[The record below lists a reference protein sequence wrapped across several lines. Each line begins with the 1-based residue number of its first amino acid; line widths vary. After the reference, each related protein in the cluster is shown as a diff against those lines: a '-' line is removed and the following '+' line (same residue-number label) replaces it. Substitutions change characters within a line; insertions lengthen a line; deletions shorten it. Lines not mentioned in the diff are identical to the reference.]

1 MTWRLRLAALIALGG
16 ALVATTASLA
26 AGATTG
32 HSQTIAV
39 RCTGSGFI
47 TDANAFAG
55 QRAEVTAFYNAT
67 GIVCRIYD
75 GETDVLL
82 YDPSA

>member
-1 MTWRLRLAALIALGG
+1 LL
-16 ALVATTASLA
+16 ATTA
-26 AGATTG
+26 
-32 HSQTIAV
+32 HSQTIEV
-39 RCTGSGFI
+39 RCTESGFV

-55 QRAEVTAFYNAT
+55 QRREVTAFYNAT

-75 GETDVLL
+75 GETGAVV